1 MSSSLVEHNTF
12 ALNLNDTDYAVLIED
27 EFNIIQFVNQSFCD
41 LFEIPL
47 KSTDLTGNSSK
58 FIFKAIQN
66 LLSEKCISFFNSF
79 TESSINCFEKEMTTV
94 LSLKNGMEYLLDI
107 NPTFQNGL
115 ISGQVWVFRRE
126 QISAISQQVDDK
138 GKDFNDLKSKFIGM
152 VSHEFRTPLAAISSS
167 IEIIEMVENLN
178 LSNSKVKV
186 AEHTSKISLQLNR
199 MTELL
204 DDVLLLNDIQNSNIN
219 YSPIEF
225 DLLELIYELK
235 DEYAYCD
242 FDIFIQNS
250 GNKVLLNADR
260 NLIKIVM
267 LNLFSNAI
275 KYSINN
281 RILDINLASNEL
293 GIKLSIKDYGIG
305 IPANDQSKLFQTF
318 YRASN
323 VNNIPGSG
331 LGLVIIKHL
340 LDLHNA
346 NIDFKSVE
354 NRGSEF
360 ILHFPKK

>member
-1 MSSSLVEHNTF
+1 MISSLAEHNTF
-12 ALNLNDTDYAVLIED
+12 GLDFNDTDYAVLIED
-27 EFNIIQFVNQSFCD
+27 EFNIIKFVNQSFCY

-47 KSTDLTGNSSK
+47 KSTDLAGNSSK

-66 LLSEKCISFFNSF
+66 LLSEKSNAFFNTF
-79 TESSINCFEKEMTTV
+79 TESSINCFDKEISTV
-94 LSLKNGMEYLLDI
+94 LTLKNGMEYLIDI
-107 NPTFQNGL
+107 NPTIQNSL
-115 ISGQVWVFRRE
+115 VSGQVWVFRRE
-126 QISAISQQVDDK
+126 NASAVSQQVDVQ
-138 GKDFNDLKSKFIGM
+138 GKDFVDLKSKFIGM

-219 YSPIEF
+219 YSPMEF
-225 DLLELIYELK
+225 DLLEMVHELK

-242 FDIFIQNS
+242 FDIFIQTTS
-250 GNKVLLNADR
+250 NKVLLNADR
-260 NLIKIVM
+260 NLIKIAM

-275 KYSINN
+275 KYSTSN
-281 RILDINLASNEL
+281 RILDINLSSDEL
-293 GIKLSIKDYGIG
+293 GIKLVIKDYGIG

-340 LDLHNA
+340 LDLHKA
-346 NIDFKSVE
+346 KIDFKSLE

-360 ILHFPKK
+360 ILHFPRN